1 MNLKHF
7 FAFLMLAG
15 ALMLP
20 QACKSSKNTTTADS
34 SYACPMH
41 PEITG
46 KKGDTCSKCHMALT
60 ESHAPAV
67 FCCPIHKECTSK
79 MSGKC
84 PKCGTPME
92 QPVQPYSCPMHPQ
105 EKGKKG
111 DRCPKCH
118 MEMEMP
124 KNGKGMGR

>member
-1 MNLKHF
+1 MNSKLILPILLLLSGLF
-7 FAFLMLAG
+7 FA
-15 ALMLP
+15 
-20 QACKSSKNTTTADS
+20 QACKSSKNTQASDT

-46 KKGDTCSKCHMALT
+46 KKGDTCSKCHMALV

-92 QPVQPYSCPMHPQ
+92 QPVQPHSCPMHPEQ
-105 EKGKKG
+105 KGKKG
-111 DRCPKCH
+111 DRCPKCN

-124 KNGKGMGR
+124 KPGKGVGR